1 MKLFVDFVSPD
12 ESIAI
17 TTNDESIRYNMHQL
31 GYISERYTHICGIG
45 RYICLFVAKDEDI
58 NQMLFLDLRKNGE
71 TAKELM
77 RLLSVQKDF
86 KRKFISLVEL
96 WNADYD
102 NNFYMLE
109 LIKGDP
115 SLS

>member
-1 MKLFVDFVSPD
+1 MKLYVDFVSPD

-17 TTNDESIRYNMHQL
+17 TANNESIRYNMLRL
-31 GYISERYTHICGIG
+31 GHINDHYTHICGIG
-45 RYICLFVAKDEDI
+45 RYICLFVAKDFDI
-58 NQMLFLDLRKNGE
+58 DQMIFLDLRKNDE
-71 TAKELM
+71 TVKELM
-77 RLLSVQKDF
+77 RLLNVQKAF

-109 LIKGDP
+109 LVKGDP